1 MQNSCRSTDARVC
14 VLHWDDAW
22 IREAV
27 SIRIVF
33 KRASWLIGYTSFE
46 QLNGKT
52 KDWRRHPP
60 LSSLV
65 SPLFFVF
72 SVELYKT
79 HLALLISCSWE
90 WLFAIPKVNVF
101 ATYCGW
107 SDAKHACCHAAE
119 LWAPCEA
126 SSCWPVGGWL
136 LARETPSSWV
146 ARDDSDYT
154 THCEQERWQPASR
167 VQAYL
172 SQLS

>member
-101 ATYCGW
+101 ATFCGW
-107 SDAKHACCHAAE
+107 SDAKHACCRAAE